1 MVGYR
6 QRNRI
11 AKTPTGNRKG
21 SRVTEIT
28 GSLFS
33 CPHSEIKA
41 TGRKDFR
48 YCNTAHRRTGR
59 ESGRTISKRVS
70 NCERSMKSD
79 WKSPQNRTDIVKHNH
94 RLQAER
100 SAMDF
105 RNYYYYVPV
114 NFYET
119 PEMVLIDHE
128 PNGDSATVLVLALA
142 KIHTRTVTKN
152 DDGTFTIVTDDGTF
166 TDTEVME
173 MLSSFGYRANHVKC
187 TRALDVIARFPP
199 FDYLAYSDEE
209 RDAKTPEGYR

>member
-100 SAMDF
+100 STMDF
-105 RNYYYYVPV
+105 SSYYYYIPL

-119 PEMVLIDHE
+119 QCGLHLHRLRPSTIACGEMRLRREAPSPRKRSLH
-128 PNGDSATVLVLALA
+128 
-142 KIHTRTVTKN
+142 R
-152 DDGTFTIVTDDGTF
+152 
-166 TDTEVME
+166 
-173 MLSSFGYRANHVKC
+173 
-187 TRALDVIARFPP
+187 
-199 FDYLAYSDEE
+199 
-209 RDAKTPEGYR
+209 RDACCGH